1 MELYP
6 RHSAPLLAEA
16 LQFSPVVLIQG
27 PRQCGRTTF
36 ARGECEPLGYS
47 YTNFDNPVARESAQ
61 LDPLGFVDGLPER
74 AILDEVQKAPA
85 VFDGLKIAVDR
96 DPKPG
101 RFVLTGS
108 SNLALMP
115 AINESLAGRMQ
126 TIRLHPLSRA
136 ELARQTGV
144 SFLPALF
151 GGGFGTSP
159 VPRLEEDLAEI
170 VTSGGYP
177 PALAR
182 SGRQRWL
189 WHRDY
194 VQQVTQWDVRDLSK
208 ARSLSVVPAL
218 LEAAVTDRTALELG
232 RSVIGVPG
240 ARQHCGLLRER
251 PPAPIPP
258 RAPPSLAH

>member
-1 MELYP
+1 LQLYP

-27 PRQCGRTTF
+27 PRQCGKTTF
-36 ARGECEPLGYS
+36 ARGECEHLGYS

-61 LDPLGFVDGLPER
+61 RDPLGFVDGLPER

-108 SNLALMP
+108 SNLALTP
-115 AINESLAGRMQ
+115 TINESLAGRMQ

-136 ELARQTGV
+136 ELARQPSA

-159 VPRLEEDLAEI
+159 LARLDKDLGEI

-177 PALAR
+177 PPSRDQAGSAG
-182 SGRQRWL
+182 SG
-189 WHRDY
+189 
-194 VQQVTQWDVRDLSK
+194 TATTCSK
-208 ARSLSVVPAL
+208 SHNGIFATSPR
-218 LEAAVTDRTALELG
+218 
-232 RSVIGVPG
+232 PG
-240 ARQHCGLLRER
+240 LCR
-251 PPAPIPP
+251 
-258 RAPPSLAH
+258 